1 MTDFEKLMDL
11 LKVLQED
18 REKFLQQLVL
28 KNIEL
33 VLDFHEDGLISW
45 GTLGDFEDEDE

>member
-11 LKVLQED
+11 LKVPQED

-28 KNIEL
+28 KNVEL
-33 VLDFHEDGLISW
+33 VLDFHEDGSINW